1 MSGCCEVRVVTDMG
15 ALDDVYTLKED
26 EGSKPEEICVDG
38 CVYTRS
44 NASHAGEEYCFKN
57 EDIGGVMECQVEFSD
72 NDQS

>member
-1 MSGCCEVRVVTDMG
+1 MG